1 MCSEDGDIP
10 LYLRVG
16 DGNET
21 DSAIFA
27 QLTRE
32 FRQQWDIDAL
42 FVADA
47 ALYTAGNLAQMEQ
60 LRWVSRVPATL
71 TSAKQLLLDIE
82 PDAFVASS
90 MPTYKIAPC
99 GNTGVAE
106 LGYDK
111 FIVRAPKNNTSKNAE
126 LMKCPE
132 CQSTHVNKN
141 GQKKG
146 KQNYI
151 CVGCG
156 RQFID
161 CYQPHK
167 GYSEE
172 VKRECLKMY
181 VNGMG
186 FRAIERICMS
196 TSHQHY
202 KLGKASRKIAS

>member
-1 MCSEDGDIP
+1 MGLALAGLVAVVLAGSAQVGQSQDPSPP
-10 LYLRVG
+10 LPLWSPPPGGHHGPAPSVSKHQSLGRRA
-16 DGNET
+16 
-21 DSAIFA
+21 SAGA
-27 QLTRE
+27 VMTVPRE
-32 FRQQWDIDAL
+32 
-42 FVADA
+42 
-47 ALYTAGNLAQMEQ
+47 
-60 LRWVSRVPATL
+60 
-71 TSAKQLLLDIE
+71 
-82 PDAFVASS
+82 
-90 MPTYKIAPC
+90 
-99 GNTGVAE
+99 GVAE

-126 LMKCPE
+126 LMQCPE

-186 FRAIERICMS
+186 FRAIERIKGVHH
-196 TSHQHY
+196 TSIINWVS
-202 KLGKASRKIAS
+202 K